1 MNQPLP
7 SETITLGDVLRLTLP
22 LSTTFRAG
30 AGQARRQINWVA
42 LLTDW
47 AQLPE
52 EARAGDLVILPPA
65 LQNQVSETDLKEG
78 VRLLNTL
85 SAAALLLFYEP
96 PAAVI
101 RLASSLELPLLIVP
115 PATPLRDVHR
125 GITALL
131 LDKQAQT
138 TDRGMQLYRRLSEI
152 SREGQGLAAMIDI
165 MARLTGKIV
174 AVQDKRLEIQAIS
187 YPPNSVAAEFT
198 AAEATLR
205 DLLCQRD
212 NLPAVL
218 RNRKAAAKAR
228 QSHWQQLLPVANPS
242 TSSGQVL
249 ARLVSPIIAG
259 DRARGYLSVIGPP
272 DALDLLDTLIVE
284 HGAAACALE
293 MAKAKAVSE
302 AKKSLRGDFLEALLA
317 GSLPKREIERLAGRL
332 DHDTTQPHAIM
343 TFAWEG
349 AVRPSLRRME
359 TTVNWLISSY
369 DQPALV
375 HSFADSHI
383 CVFQA
388 LRREEESGAAQEFA
402 RRLREQLLAEYPDAR
417 LIGGLSG
424 PARSLPEWPDVY
436 QQALRAMQLGRRL
449 GLNNLVEFNSLGIY
463 QLLTQLEGLPA
474 VQSFCR
480 QLIGPLAQYDQRH
493 RSNLVQTME
502 AYFKH
507 HGNIS
512 QTAEALFVHRNTL
525 LYRLERIQELTGQ
538 QLDQADMRL
547 AFHLALKLWQ
557 LNPADSS

>member
-1 MNQPLP
+1 MRD
-7 SETITLGDVLRLTLP
+7 ETITLGDVLRLTLP
-22 LSTTFRAG
+22 LSTAFLAG

-42 LLTDW
+42 VLTDW

-52 EARAGDLVILPPA
+52 EVRAGDLVILPPA
-65 LQNQVSETDLKEG
+65 LQNQVSEAGLAESVQVLD
-78 VRLLNTL
+78 TL
-85 SAAALLLFYEP
+85 SAAAFLLFREP
-96 PAAVI
+96 PETAVQ
-101 RLASSLELPLLIVP
+101 LANSLELPLLIVP
-115 PATPLRDVHR
+115 PGTPLRDVHR

-174 AVQDKRLEIQAIS
+174 AVQDKRLEIHAIS
-187 YPPNSVAAEFT
+187 YPPNSLAGEAAVDEVT
-198 AAEATLR
+198 IR

-228 QSHWQQLLPVANPS
+228 QSHWQQLLPGAN
-242 TSSGQVL
+242 L

-272 DALDLLDTLIVE
+272 DALDLLDTLTVE

-317 GSLPKREIERLAGRL
+317 GSLPKREIERLASRL
-332 DHDTTQPHAIM
+332 DHDTAPPHAIM
-343 TFAWEG
+343 TFAWDG
-349 AVRPSLRRME
+349 VVRPSLRRME

-375 HSFADSHI
+375 HSFADSHV

-388 LRREEESGAAQEFA
+388 LRREEETGAAQEFA

-417 LIGGLSG
+417 VIGGLSG
-424 PARSLPEWPDVY
+424 PARSLAEWPDVY
-436 QQALRAMQLGRRL
+436 QQALQAMQLGQRL

-474 VQSFCR
+474 VQSFYH
-480 QLIGPLAQYDQRH
+480 QIIAPLAEYDRRH

-538 QLDQADMRL
+538 DLDQADMRL

-557 LNPADSS
+557 LNPLDQS